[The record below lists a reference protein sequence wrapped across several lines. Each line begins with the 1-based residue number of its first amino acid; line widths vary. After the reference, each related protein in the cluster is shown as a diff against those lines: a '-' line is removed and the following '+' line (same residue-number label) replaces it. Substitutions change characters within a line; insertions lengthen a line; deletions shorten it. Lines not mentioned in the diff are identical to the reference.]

1 MIQQHYYP
9 YGYYPYNMEPSF
21 GTVPLVQ
28 DDKIKEERLK
38 ESPSPADQHGPSGM
52 GVGVPPKPPA
62 PIPNPIQVPTPNKV
76 RAFTFF
82 TFLTLPCTVDDRK
95 PLAFLLRGL
104 CHQVKSEPKHQP
116 PNENHQ
122 ILKESIEIKSQ
133 MSAGPY
139 NMYPRPHQPVPQ
151 QSHVQ
156 QQREEDMRR
165 FYLYSD
171 QRRKEQ
177 QVRDSLARFAF
188 TLKNHP
194 SSNLTSL
201 FTREFSFYSKFC
213 W

>member
-1 MIQQHYYP
+1 
-9 YGYYPYNMEPSF
+9 MEPSF
-21 GTVPLVQ
+21 GSVPLVQ
-28 DDKIKEERLK
+28 DDKLKEERLK

-52 GVGVPPKPPA
+52 GIPPKPPA

-76 RAFTFF
+76 RKPFF
-82 TFLTLPCTVDDRK
+82 FCIFFLT
-95 PLAFLLRGL
+95 RG
-104 CHQVKSEPKHQP
+104 CQVKSEPKHQP

-151 QSHVQ
+151 QSHVAQ

-177 QVRDSLARFAF
+177 QVP
-188 TLKNHP
+188 TLP
-194 SSNLTSL
+194 T
-201 FTREFSFYSKFC
+201 FFSFQF
-213 W
+213 